1 MPPLRPD
8 TWSGLLIG
16 VAGGSGAGSSLLAMC
31 LAADLASDASNRGLV
46 LLADIAAA
54 GVGEP
59 PAHDLPDTVARV
71 RVSGEHELEGL
82 LGAHRFVV
90 ADFEASIAEVVATE
104 RAATERATAT
114 ERAGDSERMGLTEAT
129 LRRSDLIV
137 VVGAGDPKSLHSLV
151 QHIEAL
157 ARLVGA
163 DRILP
168 VVNRLPRS
176 FKRRS
181 AAVAET
187 FRLLASS
194 PAFEAG
200 DPVLIAENEAIRRA
214 ARDGLTPP
222 LPLVRPLASEVRL
235 RLATASRNT
244 DTAVP
249 PVPFAVAGD

>member
-1 MPPLRPD
+1 MTTLRLTMPTLRPD

-16 VAGGSGAGSSLLAMC
+16 VAGGSGAGSSLLARC

-46 LLADIAAA
+46 LLADIAAG

-59 PAHDLPDTVARV
+59 PAHNLPDTVSRV
-71 RVSGEHELEGL
+71 RVSGEHELDGL
-82 LGAHRFVV
+82 LGANRFVV
-90 ADFEASIAEVVATE
+90 ADFEAGIAGVVATGL
-104 RAATERATAT
+104 TEP
-114 ERAGDSERMGLTEAT
+114 MGLTEAA
-129 LRRSDLIV
+129 LRRSDLVV
-137 VVGAGDPKSLHSLV
+137 VVGAGDPRSLHSLV
-151 QHIEAL
+151 QNIEAL

-194 PAFEAG
+194 AAFEAG
-200 DPVLIAENEAIRRA
+200 DPVLIAESETIRRA

-235 RLATASRNT
+235 RLATTSRNT
-244 DTAVP
+244 DAAGP
-249 PVPFAVAGD
+249 PVPFAVVGD